1 MQQIEQ
7 RMTGFSCLS
16 TAPPMRR
23 PRGRRT
29 LRVIAGLSPAIH
41 DDALRITL
49 RRVSGSAAKAA
60 AVIVNGEIMPGKTFV
75 LVHGAWH
82 GGWCWRRVADL
93 LEKQGHKVF
102 TPTLTGLGERSHLL
116 RAGINVSTHVTDV
129 VNVLKW
135 EGLSDV
141 VLCGHS
147 YGGLVVSGVA
157 EQAGGQIGSIVFLDA
172 FVPDDGD
179 SMAEL
184 TSGAVRDNLKI
195 ASERGDL
202 GVPARSAAA
211 FLVNEKDRA
220 WVDAMCVP
228 QPIGTMTEAMKL
240 TGAREKIAKKSYI
253 RAGAYPNPG
262 FDKALARV
270 KADKTWRTYDVPCGH
285 DVMVDMPERLAE
297 ILVEVG

>member
-1 MQQIEQ
+1 M
-7 RMTGFSCLS
+7 S
-16 TAPPMRR
+16 TSAPK
-23 PRGRRT
+23 
-29 LRVIAGLSPAIH
+29 I
-41 DDALRITL
+41 
-49 RRVSGSAAKAA
+49 
-60 AVIVNGEIMPGKTFV
+60 FV

-82 GGWCWRRVADL
+82 GGWCWRRVADIL
-93 LEKQGHKVF
+93 TRQGHKVF

-116 RAGINVSTHVTDV
+116 RPGINVSTHVTDV

-157 EQAGGQIGSIVFLDA
+157 EQAAEKIASIVFLDA
-172 FVPDDGD
+172 FVPDTGD

-184 TSGAVRDNLKI
+184 TNQPVRDQLKT
-195 ASERGDL
+195 ATERGDL

-228 QPIGTMTEAMKL
+228 QPIGCMTEVMKL
-240 TGAREKIAKKSYI
+240 TGAREKIGKKSYI

-262 FDKALARV
+262 FDKALERV
-270 KADKTWRTYDVPCGH
+270 KADKSWRVYSVPCGH

-297 ILVEVG
+297 ILVEMA